1 MRNLAGKLGI
11 CFSGREHH
19 AGKLAPLMDYLQQEG
34 GLRVRYVTSAFNSY
48 NVDSF
53 ERPLR
58 DRAVSYDLIQDWMNE
73 ELVQEMRQL
82 NQAVQHEITSR
93 MFLEQHNI
101 LDYISTLWTRDA
113 FRDTIEC
120 YVLFRE
126 YLKEVKPNI
135 VFVLHESNFWT
146 KILAF
151 WAKEFGIPV
160 VSFQEGM
167 YRPYPDSQYFL
178 TLYGKILAEYSSKVC
193 LWGDYA
199 KDIFTNCGVPGQ
211 KLVTVGA
218 AHLDELLSVP
228 VEERQDIRLKIRN
241 EFQVSQEQKII
252 LMLLSPS
259 KIWQGDLVQDIRLIG
274 EYVHQQPDMVLVVK
288 WHPMEHSGLVEQVK
302 QTLDAKS
309 HPRIIHEHDRNIID
323 LIWASDLALTQ
334 NSTTGLECLVF
345 GVPLVEL
352 NLSNQPFPNS
362 YYKDGVAERIHR
374 AEDIP
379 RLSMFLKGQR
389 FEMAPGAVE
398 RYLERLLF
406 RLDGRTQE
414 RILGVVTELLFPP
427 AIAGGN

>member
-1 MRNLAGKLGI
+1 MRNLVGKSAV

-19 AGKLAPLMDYLQQEG
+19 LGKLAPLMDYLQQEG

-73 ELVQEMRQL
+73 ELVAEMHEL
-82 NQAVQHEITSR
+82 NHAVQNEITSR
-93 MFLEQHNI
+93 MFLEQHNM

-126 YLKEVKPNI
+126 YLKDIKPNI

-146 KILAF
+146 KILSF
-151 WAKEFGIPV
+151 WAKEYKIPV

-167 YRPYPDSQYFL
+167 YRPYPDSQYFRM
-178 TLYGKILAEYSSKVC
+178 LYGKILTEYSSKVC

-199 KDIFTNCGVPGQ
+199 KDIFTDCGISEH

-218 AHLDELLSVP
+218 PHLDELLAIP
-228 VEERQDIRLKIRN
+228 KEERQDIRAKIRS
-241 EFQVSQEQKII
+241 EFKINSHQKII

-274 EYVHQQPDMVLVVK
+274 EYINQQPDIMLVVK
-288 WHPMEHSGLVEQVK
+288 WHPMEHIGLIEQVK
-302 QTLDAKS
+302 QTLDAKN

-323 LIWASDLALTQ
+323 LIWSSDLALTQ
-334 NSTTGLECLVF
+334 NSTSGLECLVF
-345 GVPLVEL
+345 GVPLVEW
-352 NLSNQPFPNS
+352 NLSNQPLPNS
-362 YYKDGVAERIHR
+362 YYKDGVAERIHH

-379 RLSMFLKGQR
+379 RLSKYLQGQH
-389 FEMAPGAVE
+389 FEVTPGSVE

-406 RLDGRTQE
+406 RLDGKTQE
-414 RILGVVTELLFPP
+414 RILKVVEELT
-427 AIAGGN
+427 N

>member
-1 MRNLAGKLGI
+1 MRNLVGKLGV

-19 AGKLAPLMDYLQQEG
+19 LGKLAPLMDYLQQEG
-34 GLRVRYVTSAFNSY
+34 GLKVRYVTSAFNSY

-58 DRAVSYDLIQDWMNE
+58 DRAVAYDVIQDWMND
-73 ELVQEMRQL
+73 ELVMEMRQL
-82 NQAVQHEITSR
+82 NQAVQNEITSR
-93 MFLEQHNI
+93 MFLEQHNM

-126 YLKEVKPNI
+126 YLRDVKPDI

-146 KILAF
+146 KILAY
-151 WAKEFGIPV
+151 WAVQKKIPV

-167 YRPYPDSQYFL
+167 YRPYPDSQYFQ

-199 KDIFTNCGVPGQ
+199 KRIFMDCEVSED
-211 KLVTVGA
+211 KLVTAGA

-228 VEERQDIRLKIRN
+228 VEERHQIRAKIRSELKVASN
-241 EFQVSQEQKII
+241 LKII

-274 EYVHQQPDMVLVVK
+274 EYVHQQPDTVLVVK
-288 WHPMEHSGLVEQVK
+288 WHPMEHSGMVDQVK
-302 QTLDAKS
+302 QMLDSKS
-309 HPRIIHEHDRNIID
+309 HPQIIHEHDRNIID

-352 NLSNQPFPNS
+352 NLSNQPLPNS
-362 YYKDGVAERIHR
+362 YYKDGVAERIHQ

-379 RLSMFLKGQR
+379 RLSEILRGKR
-389 FEMAPGAVE
+389 FEVFPGMVE

-414 RILGVVTELLFPP
+414 RILKVVSELISPTTK
-427 AIAGGN
+427 

>member
-1 MRNLAGKLGI
+1 MRNLAGKLAV

-19 AGKLAPLMDYLQQEG
+19 LGKLAPLMDYLQQEG
-34 GLRVRYVTSAFNSY
+34 GLRVRYVTSVFNSY

-73 ELVQEMRQL
+73 ELVREMLRL
-82 NQAVQHEITSR
+82 NQAVQNEITSR
-93 MFLEQHNI
+93 MFLEQHNM

-126 YLKEVKPNI
+126 YVKEVKPNV

-167 YRPYPDSQYFL
+167 YRPYPDSQYFR

-199 KDIFTNCGVPGQ
+199 KDIFQSCGVPGQ

-218 AHLDELLSVP
+218 AHLDELLAIP
-228 VEERQDIRLKIRN
+228 KEERQDIRAKIRS
-241 EFQVSQEQKII
+241 EFKVNSNQKII
-252 LMLLSPS
+252 LILLSPS

-274 EYVHQQPDMVLVVK
+274 EYVNQQSDMVLVVK
-288 WHPMEHSGLVEQVK
+288 WHPMEHIGLVEQVK
-302 QTLDAKS
+302 QTLDAKNHS
-309 HPRIIHEHDRNIID
+309 RIIHEHDRNIID
-323 LIWASDLALTQ
+323 LIWSSDIALTQ
-334 NSTTGLECLVF
+334 NSTSGLECLVF

-352 NLSNQPFPNS
+352 NFSAQPLPNS

-374 AEDIP
+374 VEDIP
-379 RLSMFLKGQR
+379 RLANMLQGQK
-389 FEMAPGAVE
+389 FEVASGAVE

-406 RLDGRTQE
+406 RLDGKTQE
-414 RILGVVTELLFPP
+414 RILSVVANL
-427 AIAGGN
+427 IAMSSEGS